1 MASRTEEALL
11 ALVTVLAAKAA
22 EHPAAITAP
31 SRNEAVAK
39 RFASFNGTSGGFL
52 NVLDGTGGPEGPD
65 GNSGEF
71 LGADHLEEDDLE
83 AYELVQ
89 RPEIEWLVDE
99 ADNEKRETAFD
110 AGMIAINDAIR
121 ADRTLGGKVS
131 AAFIDRIE
139 RSNLVTDGLSSVKA
153 CIITVA
159 LSFTSP
165 HPF

>member
-1 MASRTEEALL
+1 MASRTEEAIL
-11 ALVTVLAAKAA
+11 ALVAALAAKAA
-22 EHPAAITAP
+22 VDSPAIVEP
-31 SRNEAVAK
+31 RRNEAVAN
-39 RFASFNGTSGGFL
+39 RFSSFNGSSGGYL
-52 NVLDGTGGPEGPD
+52 NVLDGSGGPEGPD

-71 LGADHLEEDDLE
+71 LGADQLEDQGQD

-89 RPEIEWLVDE
+89 RPDIEWLVDE
-99 ADNEKRETAFD
+99 EDEDKRAAAFD
-110 AGMIAINDAIR
+110 AGLIAINAAIR

-131 AAFIDRIE
+131 SVFIDKIE
-139 RSNLVTDGLSSVKA
+139 RSNLVTDGLTTVKA

>member
-1 MASRTEEALL
+1 MASRTEQAIV
-11 ALVTVLAAKAA
+11 ALVAALAAKAA
-22 EHPAAITAP
+22 TPSPAISRP
-31 SRNEAVAK
+31 FRNEAVAS
-39 RFASFNGTSGGFL
+39 RFAKFDGSTGGFL
-52 NVLDGTGGPEGPD
+52 NVIDGSGGPEGPD

-71 LGADHLEEDDLE
+71 LGADQLEDAGSD

-99 ADNEKRETAFD
+99 ADKDKREAAFD
-110 AGMIAINDAIR
+110 AGLIAINDAIR

-131 AAFIDRIE
+131 SVFIDRIE
-139 RSNLVTDGLSSVKA
+139 RSNLVTDGLSTVKA